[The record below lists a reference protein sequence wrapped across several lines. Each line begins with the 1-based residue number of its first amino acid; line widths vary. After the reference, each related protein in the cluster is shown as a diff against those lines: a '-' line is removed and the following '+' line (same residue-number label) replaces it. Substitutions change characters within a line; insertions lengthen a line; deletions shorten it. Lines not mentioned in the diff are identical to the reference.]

1 MDIGKRIREIRTEKG
16 FSMYRI
22 TQLTGISGHHIKG
35 IEDGT
40 RQPTIETLQKLL
52 APLGVSMAELFND
65 GGEAFYLTDKEKELM
80 ENFRTLDE
88 EKADALLLLSNA
100 LKK

>member
-1 MDIGKRIREIRTEKG
+1 MDIGKRIKELRTEKG
-16 FSMYRI
+16 LSMYRI

-65 GGEAFYLTDKEKELM
+65 SGEAFYLTDKEKKLM
-80 ENFRTLDE
+80 ENFRALDE

>member
-1 MDIGKRIREIRTEKG
+1 MDIGKRIRELRTEKG

-65 GGEAFYLTDKEKELM
+65 GEAFYLTDKEKKLM
-80 ENFRTLDE
+80 ENFRALDE